1 MVICR
6 KHSPPCI
13 FIESTNAEVFIIGR
27 RRAADLSST
36 LSAKCWFVNKKKEKE
51 KKKKEKTFVM
61 GQFAGRI
68 QRCNSV
74 SRGLF

>member
-1 MVICR
+1 MVTCR
-6 KHSPPCI
+6 MHSLPCI
-13 FIESTNAEVFIIGR
+13 FNESTNAEVFIIGR

-36 LSAKCWFVNKKKEKE
+36 LNAKCWFVKKEKE

-61 GQFAGRI
+61 GQFVGRI